1 MKGSHLALCSAGKI
15 TD

>member
-1 MKGSHLALCSAGKI
+1 MTLLWNSAGKI